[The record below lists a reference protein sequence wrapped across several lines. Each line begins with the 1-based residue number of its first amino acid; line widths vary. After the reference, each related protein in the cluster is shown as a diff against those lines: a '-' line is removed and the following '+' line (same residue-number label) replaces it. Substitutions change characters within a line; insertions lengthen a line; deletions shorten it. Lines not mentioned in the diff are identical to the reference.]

1 MNTQALSDAKDED
14 ARHVEAA
21 LRRAAQKARLVA
33 AQTHTPLVV
42 VRQGKLLLEP
52 ITDVTGGIRYDLPK

>member
-1 MNTQALSDAKDED
+1 MNTNPLSNAKDED

-33 AQTHTPLVV
+33 AQTHTPFVV
-42 VRQGKLLLEP
+42 VRQGKLLVET
-52 ITDVTGGIRYDLPK
+52 ITDADEEKTK